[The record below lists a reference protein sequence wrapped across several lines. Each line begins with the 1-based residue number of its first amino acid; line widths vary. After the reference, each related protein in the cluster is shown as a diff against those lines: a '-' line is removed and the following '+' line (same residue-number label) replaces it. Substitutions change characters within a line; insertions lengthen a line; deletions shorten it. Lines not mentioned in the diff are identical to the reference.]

1 MKKYGSV
8 FALFTRNTFYKILFI
23 MGVMTGVELFWF
35 HQRLMW
41 ITPYEAWEAG
51 LMPAEE
57 YSLEWLIDRSNGY
70 GWFCIGFTLVTVVLC
85 WNLCNFGSK
94 SSYTLW
100 RMRITEKKILFMQS
114 TYNVLCY
121 ILLFA
126 VQMGIFLIQYH
137 MYCGYIKNVT
147 NQTLFLA
154 FYRNAFM
161 HSILPLED
169 SFRWVLNFIIVLSC
183 SIGAALFSYIQ
194 RRGKMAWS
202 MLVMLA
208 CILLGFERELGDQM
222 ILITAFLAFAIAGTM
237 LYRQVFQ
244 KKDES

>member
-1 MKKYGSV
+1 
-8 FALFTRNTFYKILFI
+8 
-23 MGVMTGVELFWF
+23 
-35 HQRLMW
+35 
-41 ITPYEAWEAG
+41 
-51 LMPAEE
+51 
-57 YSLEWLIDRSNGY
+57 
-70 GWFCIGFTLVTVVLC
+70 
-85 WNLCNFGSK
+85 
-94 SSYTLW
+94 
-100 RMRITEKKILFMQS
+100 MRITEKKILFMQS
-114 TYNVLCY
+114 IYNVLCY
-121 ILLFA
+121 TMFLA
-126 VQMGIFLIQYH
+126 AQTGIFLIQYQ

-169 SFRWVLNFIIVLSC
+169 SFRCGMNLIIILSC
-183 SIGAALFSYIQ
+183 SIGTALFSYIQ

-222 ILITAFLAFAIAGTM
+222 ILITAFVTFAISGTM

-244 KKDES
+244 KKDEA

>member
-1 MKKYGSV
+1 MKKYVSV
-8 FALFTRNTFYKILFI
+8 FELFTRNTFYKILLI
-23 MGVMTGVELFWF
+23 IGGMAGIECFWF
-35 HQRLMW
+35 RQKMIE
-41 ITPYEAWEAG
+41 ITPYAAWEAG

-70 GWFCIGFTLVTVVLC
+70 GWFCIGFTLVTAVLC
-85 WNLCNFGSK
+85 WNICNFGSN

-100 RMRITEKKILFMQS
+100 RMRITEKRILFMQMI
-114 TYNVLCY
+114 YNGLCY
-121 ILLFA
+121 TLFLA
-126 VQMGIFLIQYH
+126 AQTGIFLMQYH

-169 SFRWVLNFIIVLSC
+169 SFRWIANMLIISSC
-183 SIGAALFSYIQ
+183 SVGAALFSYIQ
-194 RRGKMAWS
+194 RRGKTAWS
-202 MLVMLA
+202 VLVMLA
-208 CILLGFERELGDQM
+208 CILLGFEKELGDQT
-222 ILITAFLAFAIAGTM
+222 ILITALVVFTIAGTTF
-237 LYRQVFQ
+237 YRHVFQ